1 MLKMNRKPG
10 GSREV
15 LLHSL
20 ERRADLNGR
29 LGTVG
34 LERPATG
41 ERYPVQLRPN
51 TSDPPTSESTEGV
64 GVQAKRDNIYP
75 GSLSTAMSWTWCA
88 EQGRAVV
95 LWIDE
100 GMMSATLVPGLSVA
114 TMTVE

>member
-1 MLKMNRKPG
+1 MKAQQWPLA
-10 GSREV
+10 
-15 LLHSL
+15 
-20 ERRADLNGR
+20 RADQQ
-29 LGTVG
+29 
-34 LERPATG
+34 PAVLDAG